1 MAERAGE
8 PKGKDHHNTDRQH
21 LIDHQIMCL
30 NLDSLCT
37 QDEFEQ
43 NLADSIHCIAFT
55 HEGISVY
62 LNLGDEPDNPKEPD
76 QAHILVLDHYQG
88 KLQVLNKESGELET
102 LDLPQEQQEG
112 LDAYVSRAG
121 RSLVNLAKQL
131 ESRTVSSRGLITYT
145 DTDTESLEQI
155 LATSVLEGL
164 QVAQELEARF
174 ANAPGA
180 AEGEN
185 FSRLQKARALTK
197 CMDTANDIFLTTL
210 GDQETEPHG

>member
-8 PKGKDHHNTDRQH
+8 PNGKDHHNTDRRQ

-62 LNLGDEPDNPKEPD
+62 LNFGDEPD
-76 QAHILVLDHYQG
+76 QAHILISDHYHG
-88 KLQVLNKESGELET
+88 RLQVLNKESGELET
-102 LDLPQEQQEG
+102 LDLPQEQQQG
-112 LDAYVSRAG
+112 LDAYASRAG
-121 RSLVNLAKQL
+121 RTLVNLAKQL
-131 ESRTVSSRGLITYT
+131 ESRTVSRRGLITYT

-210 GDQETEPHG
+210 EDQETEPQG